1 MMRFRSTALDIVED
15 NISNTSVLFDAPPQ
29 GNPRISQCHHAQL
42 EELCR
47 QIRER
52 VGEKATFTYSPH
64 RVAGHNCLAV
74 QVVGTSG
81 TVNLLLTVTG
91 SLRWPVAE
99 DYEHAPRWYIN
110 VPDAVDVV
118 YLTWELGRRFTGIEV
133 KTTNYLCRMIDLYPF
148 PVRYSK

>member
-1 MMRFRSTALDIVED
+1 MMRFRTTVLDVVD
-15 NISNTSVLFDAPPQ
+15 GNISTTGVLFDAPPQ

-42 EELCR
+42 AELCR
-47 QIRER
+47 QIRQR
-52 VGEKATFTYSPH
+52 VGEKATFTCSPH

-74 QVVGTSG
+74 QVVGKTG
-81 TVNLLLTVTG
+81 TVNLLFTVTS

-118 YLTWELGRRFTGIEV
+118 YLVRVLVGI
-133 KTTNYLCRMIDLYPF
+133 L
-148 PVRYSK
+148 

>member
-1 MMRFRSTALDIVED
+1 MRFRTTMLDVVD
-15 NISNTSVLFDAPPQ
+15 GNISSTGALFDAPPQ
-29 GNPRISQCHHAQL
+29 GNPRISQHHHAQL
-42 EELCR
+42 TELCR
-47 QIRER
+47 QIRQR

-74 QVVGTSG
+74 QVEGKTG

-118 YLTWELGRRFTGIEV
+118 YLMFELYSSLTLLGI
-133 KTTNYLCRMIDLYPF
+133 
-148 PVRYSK
+148 

>member
-1 MMRFRSTALDIVED
+1 MMRFRTTMLDVVD
-15 NISNTSVLFDAPPQ
+15 GNISSTGALFDAPPQ
-29 GNPRISQCHHAQL
+29 GNPRISQHHHAQL
-42 EELCR
+42 TELCR
-47 QIRER
+47 QIRQR

-74 QVVGTSG
+74 QVEGKTG

-118 YLTWELGRRFTGIEV
+118 YLMFELYSSLTLLGI
-133 KTTNYLCRMIDLYPF
+133 
-148 PVRYSK
+148 